1 MLRRDHLPHLL
12 GAATLAVLFGAASV
26 HPQATTGSA
35 GSPAGA
41 TKNAAPSTGGAP
53 AATGQAGGGA
63 GAADKSTTGTQSAPG
78 KQLSKAD
85 AGMMRDMA
93 YTNISEVA
101 TAKIA
106 QEKSKNEHVQSYA
119 KQMIDDHSKAENEL
133 QQLAQTKGVTLPAE
147 PDKKHQAAAKKL
159 SALSGDAFDRA
170 YMKQAGIQDH
180 TDARKLLMR
189 VKDKATDADVKA
201 AADKMLPTVE
211 QHLKMAKEMP
221 VGKSGASSASGASG
235 TTGGAGAGAPSKPDT
250 SSAPGGAGK

>member
-1 MLRRDHLPHLL
+1 ML
-12 GAATLAVLFGAASV
+12 GAATLAAIFGAASV
-26 HPQATTGSA
+26 HPQATTDSA

-41 TKNAAPSTGGAP
+41 TKNAAPSTG
-53 AATGQAGGGA
+53 A
-63 GAADKSTTGTQSAPG
+63 GAADKSTTGTQTAPG
-78 KQLSKAD
+78 GKLSKAD

-93 YTNISEVA
+93 YTNVSEVA

-106 QEKSKNEHVQSYA
+106 QEKSKNEHIQAYA

-133 QQLAQTKGVTLPAE
+133 QQLAQKKGVALPTE

-170 YMKQAGIQDH
+170 YIKQAGIQDH

-221 VGKSGASSASGASG
+221 VGKPGASTG
-235 TTGGAGAGAPSKPDT
+235 TSGGAGAGAPSKPDT
-250 SSAPGGAGK
+250 SGAPGGAGK